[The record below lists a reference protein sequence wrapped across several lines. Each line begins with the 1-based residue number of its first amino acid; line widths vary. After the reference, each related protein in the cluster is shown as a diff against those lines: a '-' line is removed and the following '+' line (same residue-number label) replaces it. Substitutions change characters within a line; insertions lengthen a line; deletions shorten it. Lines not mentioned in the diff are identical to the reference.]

1 MRNNEHYSFVQIGK
15 TLKPNSFAAL
25 LFPSKLPRFSVLCFC
40 TTLWGPWLLPMYA
53 HSVLWCIVGR
63 RSHPYQQWCQC
74 FLLISLGNTQPSPPW
89 PTQQPNLFFFP
100 PLLLL
105 SLPLFH
111 CLFSECNRA
120 SAGTTSPLAALAV
133 HEEKQ
138 PWSWQLCVQTQCAP
152 LVCCL
157 ISFSLCL
164 SLSLVHWG
172 LKQLSLFF
180 PVSEGYSGWQDTIS
194 GFKIGL
200 PFFTAQEVNSSEM
213 AQSCS
218 SFSRRDWAHL
228 KAFII
233 ILIWSWS
240 VLFCVFVQRR

>member
-1 MRNNEHYSFVQIGK
+1 
-15 TLKPNSFAAL
+15 
-25 LFPSKLPRFSVLCFC
+25 
-40 TTLWGPWLLPMYA
+40 MYA
-53 HSVLWCIVGR
+53 HSQLCCIVGR

-89 PTQQPNLFFFP
+89 PKHQPKRSIQSSFSLFPSFIACFQIVTEPLHQKSTDWLGCAQRQQPWF
-100 PLLLL
+100 
-105 SLPLFH
+105 
-111 CLFSECNRA
+111 
-120 SAGTTSPLAALAV
+120 
-133 HEEKQ
+133 
-138 PWSWQLCVQTQCAP
+138 WQLCVRTQYAL

-164 SLSLVHWG
+164 SLLLVHWG
-172 LKQLSLFF
+172 LKQSSLFF

-200 PFFTAQEVNSSEM
+200 PFFTAQEVNSSET

-218 SFSRRDWAHL
+218 LFSRRDWAHL

-233 ILIWSWS
+233 LIWSWGI
-240 VLFCVFVQRR
+240 LFCDFLQKR

>member
-1 MRNNEHYSFVQIGK
+1 
-15 TLKPNSFAAL
+15 
-25 LFPSKLPRFSVLCFC
+25 
-40 TTLWGPWLLPMYA
+40 MYA
-53 HSVLWCIVGR
+53 HSGLCCIVGR

-89 PTQQPNLFFFP
+89 PTQQPNLPLQSSFSLFP
-100 PLLLL
+100 SFIACFQNVTEPRHQKSIGWLGG
-105 SLPLFH
+105 SQ
-111 CLFSECNRA
+111 R
-120 SAGTTSPLAALAV
+120 
-133 HEEKQ
+133 KQ
-138 PWSWQLCVQTQCAP
+138 PWSWQLCVQTQFAP

-200 PFFTAQEVNSSEM
+200 PFFMAQEVNSSEM
-213 AQSCS
+213 AQNCS
-218 SFSRRDWAHL
+218 LFSRRDWAHL

-233 ILIWSWS
+233 LIWSWS
-240 VLFCVFVQRR
+240 VLFCVFLQRR

>member
-1 MRNNEHYSFVQIGK
+1 MGNNECYFFRIKYKLEKHWTQVVLQPCSPP
-15 TLKPNSFAAL
+15 L
-25 LFPSKLPRFSVLCFC
+25 KLPWFNVLCFSA
-40 TTLWGPWLLPMYA
+40 TLWGPWLFPIYA
-53 HSVLWCIVGR
+53 HSGLSRNVGR

-74 FLLISLGNTQPSPPW
+74 FLLISLGNTHPSPPW
-89 PTQQPNLFFFP
+89 PTQQPNLSLQFSFSHFP
-100 PLLLL
+100 SFTACSQSVTEPRHHYSTGWLG
-105 SLPLFH
+105 
-111 CLFSECNRA
+111 CAQR
-120 SAGTTSPLAALAV
+120 
-133 HEEKQ
+133 KQ
-138 PWSWQLCVQTQCAP
+138 PWSWQLCVQTQYEP

-157 ISFSLCL
+157 ISLSLCL

-180 PVSEGYSGWQDTIS
+180 PVSEGYWGWQDTIS

-218 SFSRRDWAHL
+218 SFTRRDWAHL

-233 ILIWSWS
+233 LI
-240 VLFCVFVQRR
+240 